1 MTPELR
7 SEIKKQL
14 THDEGKRFKA
24 YVCSAGKLTIGIG
37 RNLEDVGISEDTV
50 SQMFDEDLEK
60 CIKHGEKIFPHHW
73 NTFSNLRK
81 AGIINMIF
89 NLGAV
94 GFSQF
99 KMMIEAIKVND
110 RDGIR
115 KHGSASLWAK
125 QVKGRAQRVLS
136 LIADE
141 IDIYPTTEGTK

>member
-7 SEIKKQL
+7 SEIKRQL
-14 THDEGKRFKA
+14 THDEGKRLKP

-37 RNLEDVGISEDTV
+37 RNLEDVGISEATV
-50 SQMFDEDLEK
+50 DQLFNEDLNK
-60 CIKHGEKIFPHHW
+60 CIVHAERMFPQHW
-73 NTFSNLRK
+73 TTFSDLRK

-99 KMMIEAIKVND
+99 KMMIEAIKKND
-110 RDGIR
+110 REAIR
-115 KHGSASLWAK
+115 KHGAASLWAH
-125 QVKGRAQRVLS
+125 QVKSRAQRVLT

-141 IDIYPTTEGTK
+141 IDIYPTTEGKQ

>member
-7 SEIKKQL
+7 AEIKRQL
-14 THDEGKRFKA
+14 THDEGKRLKP

-37 RNLEDVGISEDTV
+37 RNLEDVGISEATV
-50 SQMFDEDLEK
+50 DQLFNEDLAK
-60 CIKHGEKIFPHHW
+60 CISHAERMFPQHW
-73 NTFSNLRK
+73 NTFSDLRK

-99 KMMIEAIKVND
+99 KMMIEAIKKND
-110 RDGIR
+110 REAIR
-115 KHGSASLWAK
+115 KHGASSLWAH
-125 QVKGRAQRVLS
+125 QVKSRAQRVLS

-141 IDIYPTTEGTK
+141 IDIYPNQEGIK